1 MPHHSLDYCLCCESS
16 RLVTVLD
23 LGSQPPANHYISD
36 TEPPP
41 AQFPLALMLCQE
53 CWHSQLS
60 YCVDRES
67 IFGKYAYLSGT
78 SNTLRRYFTWFAKA
92 LQQVMPPSAKVL
104 ELAAN
109 DGSLLGELQ
118 LQGFSCLGIDPASN
132 VVVAAQQEGLPV
144 RQGYW
149 PEAAADLDEQFEAII
164 CMNVLAHVDEPLA
177 FLRACTKRLS
187 PTGRLLIQPSQARM
201 FDHGEFDTVYH
212 EHLSFFNTQSM
223 TRLAQRAGLK
233 LAESFLVAIH
243 GDSPVYVLMRADA
256 PPIAPITPAFSN
268 GEFAIAETLE
278 NYESRVALYEPGIY
292 ARFSQTARQTVESLK
307 AIVSLHRQNG
317 FAIVF
322 VGAAAKAMTVLNA
335 AQVQPDLLL
344 DESPLKIGLL
354 APGCGIRID
363 PLSSVEQLTQP
374 ALFII
379 SAWNFRHELTMKLK
393 AMRIPAES
401 KFYAYFPKNHF
412 L

>member
-23 LGSQPPANHYISD
+23 LGSQPPANQYISD

-92 LQQVMPPSAKVL
+92 LEQVMPPAAKVL

-109 DGSLLGELQ
+109 DGSLLRELQ

-132 VVVAAQQEGLPV
+132 VVATAQQEGLPV

-177 FLRACTKRLS
+177 FLRACTKRLN

-233 LAESFLVAIH
+233 LTESFLVAIH

-256 PPIAPITPAFSN
+256 PPIAPIAPTFSN
-268 GEFAIAETLE
+268 GEFGIAETLE

-292 ARFSQTARQTVESLK
+292 ARFAQTAHQTIENLK
-307 AIVSLHRQNG
+307 AIVSQHRQNG
-317 FAIVF
+317 FSIVF

-335 AQVQPDLLL
+335 AQIQPDLLL

-379 SAWNFRHELTMKLK
+379 SAWNFRHELTIKLK

-401 KFYAYFPKNHF
+401 KFYAYFPQNHF